1 MTAARLKFL
10 GANRVVTGSK
20 YLLSVGDL
28 EVLFDCGMFQ
38 GLKELRLRNWS
49 PPPLSP
55 DHLKAVVLSHAH
67 IDHSGY
73 LPGLVR
79 HGYNG
84 PIYATPAT
92 CDLLGLLLPDTAH
105 LMMEEAEFA
114 NRIGSSKH
122 RPALPLFDIDDAN
135 RALKLLRPV
144 GYGQRFE
151 LGPNLAFTYQ
161 IAGHILGSA
170 ITRFEIENRTVAFTG
185 DLGRYGRP
193 ILKDPTPVA
202 TADTLIAES
211 TYGDRLHEPDH
222 IDQLAAAIRE
232 TAESGGC
239 LLVPAFAVGRTQE
252 LIYIIRQLEEQGSI
266 PALPVHVDSP
276 MAIDAT
282 AIYARHHEDHDLA
295 MTNLENQR
303 LNPLRTHNFF
313 LNRTTQESKA
323 LNEIRGPVVIISASG
338 MATGG
343 RILHHLKL
351 RLPRPETTVLLVGYQ
366 AEGTRG
372 RSLQDGAPSVKMFGE
387 WVPVRAK
394 VKTIGGLSAHADQ
407 AEMMRWLG
415 GFQRPPQN
423 VYLTHGEEKGA
434 FGLKAK
440 IEEVLG
446 WRCSVPNYC
455 DEVVL

>member
-1 MTAARLKFL
+1 MSEARLKFL

-20 YLLSVGDL
+20 YLLSVGDQ

-49 PPPLSP
+49 PPPVDP
-55 DHLKAVVLSHAH
+55 ARVKAVVLSHAH
-67 IDHSGY
+67 VDHSGY
-73 LPGLVR
+73 LPCFVK

-84 PIYATPAT
+84 PVYATPAT

-144 GYGQRFE
+144 GYGQRLE
-151 LGPNLAFTYQ
+151 LGRDLAFTYQ
-161 IAGHILGSA
+161 TAGHILGAA
-170 ITRFEIENRTVAFTG
+170 ITRFEIENRAVAFTG
-185 DLGRYGRP
+185 DLGRYRRP
-193 ILKDPTPVA
+193 ILKDPMPVA
-202 TADTLIAES
+202 AADTLIAES
-211 TYGDRLHEPDH
+211 TYGDRIHEPDD
-222 IDQLAAAIRE
+222 IGLLAATIRE
-232 TAESGGC
+232 TAERGGC
-239 LLVPAFAVGRTQE
+239 LLVPAFAVDRTQE
-252 LIYIIRQLEEQGSI
+252 LIYIIRQLEERGEI
-266 PALPVHVDSP
+266 PSLPVHVDSP

-282 AIYARHHEDHDLA
+282 AIYARHHEEHDLA
-295 MTNLENQR
+295 MTNLENQH
-303 LNPLRTHNFF
+303 LNPLRTRNFF
-313 LNRTTQESKA
+313 IHRSAQESKA
-323 LNEIRGPVVIISASG
+323 LNQMRGPIVIISASG

-351 RLPRPETTVLLVGYQ
+351 RLPQPETTVLLVGYQ
-366 AEGTRG
+366 AAGTRG

-394 VKTIGGLSAHADQ
+394 VNTIGGLSAHADQ

-415 GFQRPPQN
+415 GFKRPPQN
-423 VYLTHGEEKGA
+423 VYLTHGEDKGA

-440 IEEVLG
+440 IEQALG

>member
-20 YLLSVGDL
+20 YLLSAGDQ

-49 PPPLSP
+49 PPPLDP
-55 DHLKAVVLSHAH
+55 ARVEAVVLSHAH
-67 IDHSGY
+67 VDHSGY
-73 LPGLVR
+73 LPCLVK

-135 RALKLLRPV
+135 RALKLLCPV
-144 GYGQRFE
+144 GYGERFE
-151 LGPNLAFTYQ
+151 LGRDLAFTYQ
-161 IAGHILGSA
+161 TAGHILGAA

-185 DLGRYGRP
+185 DLGRYQRP
-193 ILKDPTPVA
+193 ILKDPTSVA

-211 TYGDRLHEPDH
+211 TYGDRIHEPDD
-222 IDQLAAAIRE
+222 IGLLAAAIRE

-239 LLVPAFAVGRTQE
+239 LLVPAFAVDRTQE
-252 LIYIIRQLEEQGSI
+252 LIYIIRQLEERGEI
-266 PALPVHVDSP
+266 PSLPVHVDSP

-282 AIYARHHEDHDLA
+282 AIYARHHEEHDLA
-295 MTNLENQR
+295 MTNLENQH
-303 LNPLRTHNFF
+303 LNPLRTRNFF
-313 LNRTTQESKA
+313 LDRTTRESKA
-323 LNEIRGPVVIISASG
+323 LNEIGGPIVIISASG

-372 RSLQDGAPSVKMFGE
+372 RSLQNGAPSVKMFGE

-423 VYLTHGEEKGA
+423 VYLTHGEDKGA
-434 FGLKAK
+434 FDLKAR
-440 IEEVLG
+440 IEQALG

-455 DEVVL
+455 DEVIL